1 MQSELLS
8 FNSASGTLL
17 VRYFTEDF
25 PEGLVYNIDI
35 PSNNGEYPTQQEI
48 DSLVAHYKPT
58 GQLQRIA
65 DVKAAQVPDF
75 LSALVVPAEPNQA
88 GTAAQV
94 RGFRN
99 GLLSSSDWTQ
109 LPDAQLNTQEKQLW
123 AEYRQLLREVPQ
135 QSGFPTNVAWP
146 LSPDAE
152 PR

>member
-8 FNSASGTLL
+8 FNPASGTLL
-17 VRYFTEDF
+17 VRYSTEDF
-25 PEGLVYNIDI
+25 PEGLVYSIDI
-35 PSNNGEYPTQQEI
+35 PLNNGEYPTQQEI
-48 DSLVAHYKPT
+48 DSLVEHYKPT

-75 LSALVVPAEPNQA
+75 LSALVVPAEPSQA

-109 LPDAQLNTQEKQLW
+109 LPDAQLNTQQKQLW

-135 QSGFPTNVAWP
+135 QSGFPANVVWP